1 MFVTVTDIRPRAP
14 FYTEPV
20 PALRY
25 LMSQG
30 VDLVYTNPL
39 LVTIIDTLARLRLFI
54 MFLNIFS
61 LLPYKAQSLRVRLS
75 KNEFVQ
81 TNDIYPGPHT
91 HFGTQKHM
99 KSGIFS

>member
-39 LVTIIDTLARLRLFI
+39 LVTLIDTLARLLPFN
-54 MFLNIFS
+54 MFLNLFS
-61 LLPYKAQSLRVRLS
+61 LREGFK
-75 KNEFVQ
+75 K
-81 TNDIYPGPHT
+81 
-91 HFGTQKHM
+91 K
-99 KSGIFS
+99 